1 MKKVNSPLSDDN
13 FFWFEFLPGRYIRY
27 SRSRIVETVK
37 GLPSREFMKEFIEG
51 LELNR
56 LAEAEGDDWVPVVK
70 ELFDKYVDSF
80 MLALCGQ
87 LCTNP
92 ALGG

>member
-13 FFWFEFLPGRYIRY
+13 FFWFEFLPGRYIRN
-27 SRSRIVETVK
+27 SRRRIVEIVK
-37 GLPSREFMKEFIEG
+37 GLPSQKFMKEFVEG

-80 MLALCGQ
+80 IKYLCGRG
-87 LCTNP
+87 CATF
-92 ALGG
+92 AVAG